1 MPSFLK
7 LILNKIQVI
16 HLMNE
21 IVDKYL
27 LAGDK
32 FIPEMQLR

>member
-7 LILNKIQVI
+7 FILNKIQVI

-21 IVDKYL
+21 IVEKYL
-27 LAGDK
+27 LAGVK
-32 FIPEMQLR
+32 FIREMQLR